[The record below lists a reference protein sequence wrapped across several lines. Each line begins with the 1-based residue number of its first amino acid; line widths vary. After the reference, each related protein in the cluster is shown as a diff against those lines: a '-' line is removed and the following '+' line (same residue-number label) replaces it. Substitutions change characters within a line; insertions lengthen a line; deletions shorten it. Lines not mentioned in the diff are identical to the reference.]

1 MLKSRKLEQPSAS
14 SSDASSDEARTFFVA
29 KEQRDARCVEKDALT
44 RRLFDGL
51 GIPKPKTFKAILMP
65 SLCGP
70 EVDWLRARG
79 VPARNLF
86 AVERHQATWSVL
98 SARGLPTTPKPM
110 LVQDALDHVPFERV
124 DLAYLDF
131 FGQPNGDHIHAL
143 RKLFRL
149 YLREGSRL
157 WVTFG
162 VNRGKTF
169 SCNLNRRLRRVE
181 CAGEA
186 YVRAAHAL
194 VDGAPRIRLLENHR
208 YKTSTLYHPA
218 NFILTEIRL

>member
-1 MLKSRKLEQPSAS
+1 MRSTKGRDSSS
-14 SSDASSDEARTFFVA
+14 SSDDEARTFFVA
-29 KEQRDARCVEKDALT
+29 REQRDARCVDKDALT
-44 RRLFDGL
+44 RRLFEGL
-51 GIPKPKTFKAILMP
+51 VIPKPRSFKAILMP

-70 EVDWLRARG
+70 EVEWLRERG
-79 VPARNLF
+79 VLARNLF
-86 AVERHQATWSVL
+86 AVERHEATWSVL
-98 SARGLPTTPKPM
+98 SARGLPTSPRPM
-110 LVQDALDHVPFERV
+110 LVQDALDHVEFDQV
-124 DLAYLDF
+124 GLAYLDF

-149 YLREGSRL
+149 FMRKGSSL

-169 SCNLNRRLRRVE
+169 SCGLNRRLRGVE

-194 VDGAPRIRLLENHR
+194 VENAPPIQRLMNHR
-208 YKTSTLYHPA
+208 YKTSTLWHPA
-218 NFILTEIRL
+218 NFILTEVRL